1 MLAMHRSLTLTL
13 VAVVCQNAAV
23 FSQSPVT
30 SNTLKLDQK
39 QNMPHASVADIA
51 WLAGSWTS
59 EAFGGVG
66 EEIWSSPS
74 ANTMV
79 GMYRLIKDGKVLFY
93 ELCIIAP
100 EGDSLVLKLKHFHPD
115 LRGWEAKD
123 AAVE

>member
-66 EEIWSSPS
+66 EEI
-74 ANTMV
+74 
-79 GMYRLIKDGKVLFY
+79 
-93 ELCIIAP
+93 
-100 EGDSLVLKLKHFHPD
+100 
-115 LRGWEAKD
+115 
-123 AAVE
+123 